1 MRFRILGPLE
11 VEDDDGRL
19 ITIGGPQLRGL
30 LGVFLLHPNRVVS
43 TDRLVEHVW
52 GGDSPTTARG
62 LLQGRIA
69 HLRRA
74 IQQHDRQPL
83 ATRGPG
89 YQLEVRPGE
98 RDLDT
103 FDELVHAATNP
114 TDHPATRSERLN
126 EALALWRGP
135 VLDGV
140 TMDTWRAE
148 LAHLEERR
156 LDVLEQRVE
165 LDLALG
171 KHAILV
177 GELQAHTHQHPLRE
191 RLWGQLLVA
200 LAGAG
205 RTADALAAYRELRRT
220 FVDQLGT
227 EPSQAVQQIHQRIL
241 TGDLGSAGVAPQTLK
256 ATRATGTTTAAGS
269 HTIPAQ
275 LPAATGAFTGR
286 AEAFGWLEDLLSPSG
301 GEGPTIGV
309 LSGTAGVGK
318 TTLSIRWAHRVRAR
332 FPDGQLYLNLRGYA
346 VEPPVRVI
354 DALSGFLQALGI
366 PGEQIPTG
374 VEAATARYHA
384 AIAGRRLLIVLD
396 NARTAEQVRPLLPE
410 GPDSQGVLV
419 LVTSRDRLT
428 GLVTREGAR
437 QLKLDVFQPAEANEL
452 LAKLLGPDRIAAEP
466 EAAAELAQ
474 QCAMLPLA
482 LRIAAANLCSAS
494 VASITHQVANL
505 AADNRLDVL
514 QTGDDQ
520 SAAVRGTFDLS
531 YDTLDAQARMLF
543 RHLGLAPGADVTAG
557 SAAALAGISED
568 HASALLDRLANAS
581 LVEETTAGRYASHD
595 LLRVYAKDRAHDE
608 ETIAERRQAVERLLR
623 WYLDVVDG
631 AARALYPHFLRLH
644 NPPEAAYEHADRAEA
659 WRWLDA
665 ERAALIAAVE
675 RAYELELY
683 EPAWLLADSLR
694 GYFYLRR
701 IVVEWLKVVE
711 LGLAAADAAGSLIG
725 RAAGHG
731 SIGLAQLCANN
742 YWQALSHQRIALE
755 LCEQADW
762 PMGKAHALTNLAVVQ
777 QELGELE
784 HAVERHEQAL
794 AINTES
800 GAGHAATMNL
810 YNLGQLNTLRGRLN
824 EAVDWL
830 ETASRRPSEINSIR
844 NRALGANRLGDA
856 FRYLGRFDDALNALA
871 DSLALWGEL
880 DNNYGQGIA
889 HGSTAAVHCDT
900 GDLEAAYDHAKRALT
915 FLGGAGDRGTEAFAR
930 NRLGEVKRRLGKVDE
945 ALQLHK
951 RAVRLARDIS
961 ARFHEAD
968 SLICLADAHRED
980 GDPAAAIERASEA
993 SALAGRIGYRILEG
1007 NAELSLGA
1015 ACLRAD
1021 RGEEALAAAD
1031 RAGVLHA
1038 ATGHRLGAA
1047 RALLLRGYALRR
1059 LGRHGEAA
1067 DVWQLAYEVSAALGI
1082 PEQAEA
1088 LALMRSEP
1096 PYA

>member
-30 LGVFLLHPNRVVS
+30 LGVLLLHPNRVVS
-43 TDRLVEHVW
+43 SDRLVEHVW

-83 ATRGPG
+83 ATRAPG

-103 FDELVHAATNP
+103 FDDLVRAASDDTE
-114 TDHPATRSERLN
+114 HQATRSERLD

-140 TMDTWRAE
+140 AMDGWRAE

-171 KHAILV
+171 RHAALV
-177 GELQAHTHQHPLRE
+177 GELQTHTHQHPLRE

-227 EPSQAVQQIHQRIL
+227 EPSPAVQQIHQRVL
-241 TGDLGSAGVAPQTLK
+241 TGDIASAGVAPQTPK
-256 ATRATGTTTAAGS
+256 TARPTVGNQ
-269 HTIPAQ
+269 TIPAQ
-275 LPAATGAFTGR
+275 LPAATGAFSGR
-286 AEAFGWLEDLLSPSG
+286 AEAFAWLESLLAAGTGDGS
-301 GEGPTIGV
+301 TIGV

-318 TTLSIRWAHRVRAR
+318 TTLAVRWAHRVRAR

-354 DALSGFLQALGI
+354 DALAGFLQALGV
-366 PGEQIPTG
+366 PGEQIPTDVG
-374 VEAATARYHA
+374 AATARYQA
-384 AIAGRRLLIVLD
+384 AIAGRRLMIVLD
-396 NARTAEQVRPLLPE
+396 NVRTAEQVRPLLPE
-410 GPDSQGVLV
+410 GPDGGGCLV
-419 LVTSRDRLT
+419 LVTSRGRLT
-428 GLVTREGAR
+428 GLVSREGAR
-437 QLKLDVFQPAEANEL
+437 QLKLDVFEPAEANEL

-466 EAAAELAQ
+466 EAAAELAR

-494 VASITHQVANL
+494 VASITHQVASL

-531 YDTLDAQARMLF
+531 YDTLDSSSRRLF

-557 SAAALAGISED
+557 SAAALAGIDEGR
-568 HASALLDRLANAS
+568 ASALLERLANAS

-595 LLRVYAKDRAHDE
+595 LLRAYAKDRANDE
-608 ETIAERRQAVERLLR
+608 ETVSERRQAIERLLA

-631 AARALYPHFLRLH
+631 AARALYPQLLRLH
-644 NPPEAAYEHADRAEA
+644 EGTAFEHADRVEA
-659 WRWLDA
+659 WRWLDS

-701 IVVEWLKVVE
+701 MVVDWLKVAE
-711 LGLAAADAAGSLIG
+711 LGLAAAEAAGSPIG
-725 RAAGHG
+725 RAAGHA

-742 YWQALSHQRIALE
+742 YWQALSHQRTALD
-755 LCEQADW
+755 LYEQANW
-762 PMGKAHALTNLAVVQ
+762 QVGKAHALTNLAVVQ

-784 HAVERHEQAL
+784 RAVERHEQAL

-810 YNLGQLNTLRGRLN
+810 YNLGQLNTLRGRLD
-824 EAVDWL
+824 EAVEWL
-830 ETASRRPSEINSIR
+830 ETASRRPSDVNSIR

-880 DNNYGQGIA
+880 DNHHGQGIA
-889 HGSTAAVHCDT
+889 HGSTAAVHCDI
-900 GDLEAAYDHAKRALT
+900 GDLDAAYDHAKRALT
-915 FLGGAGDRGTEAFAR
+915 LLGGVGDRGTEAFAR
-930 NRLGEVKRRLGKVDE
+930 NRLGEVLRRLGRTDE
-945 ALQLHK
+945 ALHLHE

-968 SLICLADAHRED
+968 SLICLADALREH
-980 GDPAAAIERASEA
+980 GDPATAAERAAEA

-1007 NAELSLGA
+1007 NAEVSLA
-1015 ACLRAD
+1015 SACLRAD
-1021 RGEEALAAAD
+1021 RGEDALLAAE
-1031 RAGVLHA
+1031 RAGALHA
-1038 ATGHRLGAA
+1038 ATGHRLGAV
-1047 RALLLRGYALRR
+1047 RALLLRGYALRQ

-1067 DVWQLAYEVSAALGI
+1067 DDWQRAYEVAGALGI
-1082 PEQAEA
+1082 PEQGEA

-1096 PYA
+1096 TTSG